1 LEALLQPLQNKIQD
15 LVVVVVRQVALH
27 LATSLA
33 AMAALA

>member
-27 LATSLA
+27 LVTSLA